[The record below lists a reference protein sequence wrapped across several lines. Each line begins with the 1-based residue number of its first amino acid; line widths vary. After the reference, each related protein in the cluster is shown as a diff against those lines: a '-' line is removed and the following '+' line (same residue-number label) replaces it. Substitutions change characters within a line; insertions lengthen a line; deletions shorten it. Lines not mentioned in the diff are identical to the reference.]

1 MLTVDYDRLD
11 VRAGHRVLDLGC
23 GMGRHTFEALLRGAD
38 VVACDLGRAE
48 VTAVRDTIAALA
60 AAEVGAEAEGGRSDA
75 EAKAE
80 AGTTAETD
88 GAAAEPGA
96 DQHLHPPPTAA
107 AGPEARPVMGAAVQ
121 GDGARLPFGDAAFDR
136 VIASEVLEHVPD
148 DQAACAELARVL
160 KPGGRLAVTVP
171 AWWPE
176 KVCWRLSDD
185 YHAPAAEGGHVRIYR
200 KRRLAWRLAAA
211 GLAPGRSHRAHA
223 LHSPYW
229 WLRCAVGPNR
239 AVGESRPVRA
249 YHRLLEW
256 DIVKRP
262 RLTRTVERVLN
273 PVLGKSLV
281 LYAAKPAL
289 RRSPVEDR
297 AEASDGA
304 AAETKPAA
312 ETETGSGTTWA
323 AETRARTGTAAA
335 TETGMAAENV
345 TAGAGRAA

>member
-60 AAEVGAEAEGGRSDA
+60 AAEVGV
-75 EAKAE
+75 
-80 AGTTAETD
+80 ETD

-96 DQHLHPPPTAA
+96 GQRPHPLPAAA
-107 AGPEARPVMGAAVQ
+107 AGPEAAGPVMGAAVQ
-121 GDGARLPFGDAAFDR
+121 CDGARLPFGDAAFDR

-176 KVCWRLSDD
+176 KVCWMLSDD
-185 YHAPAAEGGHVRIYR
+185 YHAPAAVGGHVRIYR

-211 GLAPGRSHRAHA
+211 GLAPGRSHRVHA

-262 RLTRTVERVLN
+262 RLTRTVERTLN

-281 LYAAKPAL
+281 LYAAKPGP
-289 RRSPVEDR
+289 RRSTVKNQAEASNEAAAETR

-304 AAETKPAA
+304 AAETGA
-312 ETETGSGTTWA
+312 G
-323 AETRARTGTAAA
+323 TGTAAA

>member
-23 GMGRHTFEALLRGAD
+23 GMGRHAFEALLRGAD

-48 VTAVRDTIAALA
+48 VTTVRDTIAALA
-60 AAEVGAEAEGGRSDA
+60 AAE
-75 EAKAE
+75 
-80 AGTTAETD
+80 AET
-88 GAAAEPGA
+88 
-96 DQHLHPPPTAA
+96 T
-107 AGPEARPVMGAAVQ
+107 RPLMGAAVQ

-176 KVCWRLSDD
+176 KICWMLSDD
-185 YHAPAAEGGHVRIYR
+185 YHAPAAAGGHVRIYR

-262 RLTRTVERVLN
+262 CLTRTVERALN

-281 LYAAKPAL
+281 LYATKPAP
-289 RRSPVEDR
+289 RRSPVEDP
-297 AEASDGA
+297 AQAGDG
-304 AAETKPAA
+304 
-312 ETETGSGTTWA
+312 
-323 AETRARTGTAAA
+323 AA
-335 TETGMAAENV
+335 TETEPTAVTA

>member
-23 GMGRHTFEALLRGAD
+23 GLGRHTFEALRRGAD

-48 VTAVRDTIAALA
+48 VTAVRDTLAALA
-60 AAEVGAEAEGGRSDA
+60 AESEDDAEDSEDKGEAEVGTEDA
-75 EAKAE
+75 
-80 AGTTAETD
+80 AGSRETAES
-88 GAAAEPGA
+88 GSEP
-96 DQHLHPPPTAA
+96 AA
-107 AGPEARPVMGAAVQ
+107 AGLMGAAVQ
-121 GDGARLPFGDAAFDR
+121 GDGTGLPFGDAAFDR

-148 DQAACAELARVL
+148 DSAACAELARVL

-176 KVCWRLSDD
+176 KVCWMLSSD

-200 KRRLAWRLAAA
+200 KPRLRRRLAAA

-239 AVGESRPVRA
+239 AVGDNRSVRA

-262 RLTRTVERVLN
+262 RLTRALEWALN

-281 LYAAKPAL
+281 LYAAKPAPD
-289 RRSPVEDR
+289 RSPADDR
-297 AEASDGA
+297 AQTGGEEAG
-304 AAETKPAA
+304 ETKTTPETEITA
-312 ETETGSGTTWA
+312 ETETA
-323 AETRARTGTAAA
+323 AEA
-335 TETGMAAENV
+335 V
-345 TAGAGRAA
+345 TVGAGRAA

>member
-38 VVACDLGRAE
+38 VVACDLGRDE

-60 AAEVGAEAEGGRSDA
+60 TTE
-75 EAKAE
+75 AE
-80 AGTTAETD
+80 AGAESDGAATETD
-88 GAAAEPGA
+88 GGTAEPGA
-96 DQHLHPPPTAA
+96 GQLPHPLLEADA
-107 AGPEARPVMGAAVQ
+107 EAEAARPVMGAAVQ

-176 KVCWRLSDD
+176 KICWMLSDD
-185 YHAPAAEGGHVRIYR
+185 YHAPAAAGGHVRIYR
-200 KRRLAWRLAAA
+200 KPRLAWRLAAA

-262 RLTRTVERVLN
+262 HLTRTVERVLN

-281 LYAAKPAL
+281 LYATKPAP

-297 AEASDGA
+297 AEASDR
-304 AAETKPAA
+304 AEAEIEPAA
-312 ETETGSGTTWA
+312 ETETG
-323 AETRARTGTAAA
+323 TGTAWT
-335 TETGMAAENV
+335 TETKPAAV
-345 TAGAGRAA
+345 TSTAGAGHAA

>member
-11 VRAGHRVLDLGC
+11 VRVGHRVLDLGC
-23 GMGRHTFEALLRGAD
+23 GMGRHAFEALLRGAD

-60 AAEVGAEAEGGRSDA
+60 AEAR
-75 EAKAE
+75 
-80 AGTTAETD
+80 AGAETD
-88 GAAAEPGA
+88 GAATEPGTGQRPHPLPEA
-96 DQHLHPPPTAA
+96 DDEAEA
-107 AGPEARPVMGAAVQ
+107 AGPVMGAAVQ

-176 KVCWRLSDD
+176 KVCWMLSDD

-262 RLTRTVERVLN
+262 RLTRTVERALN

-281 LYAAKPAL
+281 LYAAKPRL
-289 RRSPVEDR
+289 RHSPVENR
-297 AEASDGA
+297 AEAGDRA
-304 AAETKPAA
+304 AAETKPTA
-312 ETETGSGTTWA
+312 ETETGSGTMWT
-323 AETRARTGTAAA
+323 AETA
-335 TETGMAAENV
+335 
-345 TAGAGRAA
+345 TAGADRAA

>member
-23 GMGRHTFEALLRGAD
+23 GLGRHTFEALRRGAD

-60 AAEVGAEAEGGRSDA
+60 AEALDEDKAGDGPKSETGTAGAMDESEPEESAEHG
-75 EAKAE
+75 
-80 AGTTAETD
+80 
-88 GAAAEPGA
+88 GAAGA
-96 DQHLHPPPTAA
+96 
-107 AGPEARPVMGAAVQ
+107 VMGAAVQ
-121 GDGARLPFGDAAFDR
+121 GDGTGLPFDDAAFDR

-148 DQAACAELARVL
+148 DSAACAELARVL

-176 KVCWRLSDD
+176 KVCWMLSSD

-200 KRRLAWRLAAA
+200 KPRLRLRLAAA

-239 AVGESRPVRA
+239 AVGDNRSVRA

-262 RLTRTVERVLN
+262 RLTRAVEWALN

-281 LYAAKPAL
+281 LYAAKPAPD
-289 RRSPVEDR
+289 RSPADDQTQTGGG
-297 AEASDGA
+297 EAD
-304 AAETKPAA
+304 ETKA
-312 ETETGSGTTWA
+312 
-323 AETRARTGTAAA
+323 AAA
-335 TETGMAAENV
+335 TTPETATETAAEAV
-345 TAGAGRAA
+345 TVGASRAA

>member
-1 MLTVDYDRLD
+1 
-11 VRAGHRVLDLGC
+11 
-23 GMGRHTFEALLRGAD
+23 
-38 VVACDLGRAE
+38 
-48 VTAVRDTIAALA
+48 
-60 AAEVGAEAEGGRSDA
+60 
-75 EAKAE
+75 
-80 AGTTAETD
+80 
-88 GAAAEPGA
+88 
-96 DQHLHPPPTAA
+96 
-107 AGPEARPVMGAAVQ
+107 MGAAVQ

-176 KVCWRLSDD
+176 KVCWMLSDD

-262 RLTRTVERVLN
+262 RLTRTVERALN

-281 LYAAKPAL
+281 LYAAKPGP
-289 RRSPVEDR
+289 RRSPVENQAEASDRAAAETR
-297 AEASDGA
+297 AEASDRA
-304 AAETKPAA
+304 T
-312 ETETGSGTTWA
+312 
-323 AETRARTGTAAA
+323 AETRAEASDRATAETRAGTGTASA
-335 TETGMAAENV
+335 TETGMAAETV

>member
-60 AAEVGAEAEGGRSDA
+60 A
-75 EAKAE
+75 E
-80 AGTTAETD
+80 AGP
-88 GAAAEPGA
+88 GAAG
-96 DQHLHPPPTAA
+96 
-107 AGPEARPVMGAAVQ
+107 PVMGAAVQ

-176 KVCWRLSDD
+176 KVCWMLSDD

-200 KRRLAWRLAAA
+200 KPRLAWRLAAA

-239 AVGESRPVRA
+239 AIGESRPVRA

-262 RLTRTVERVLN
+262 RLTRTVERALN

-281 LYAAKPAL
+281 LYAAKPGP
-289 RRSPVEDR
+289 RRSPVENQ
-297 AEASDGA
+297 AEASDEA
-304 AAETKPAA
+304 
-312 ETETGSGTTWA
+312 A
-323 AETRARTGTAAA
+323 AETRAGTGSASA
-335 TETGMAAENV
+335 TETGMAAETV

>member
-23 GMGRHTFEALLRGAD
+23 GLGRHTFEALRRGAN
-38 VVACDLGRAE
+38 VVACDLGRVE
-48 VTAVRDTIAALA
+48 VTAVRDTLAALA
-60 AAEVGAEAEGGRSDA
+60 AEPETETL
-75 EAKAE
+75 
-80 AGTTAETD
+80 AG
-88 GAAAEPGA
+88 
-96 DQHLHPPPTAA
+96 L
-107 AGPEARPVMGAAVQ
+107 MGAAVQ
-121 GDGARLPFGDAAFDR
+121 GDGTGLPFGDAVFDR

-148 DQAACAELARVL
+148 DSAACAELARVL
-160 KPGGRLAVTVP
+160 KPGGRLAATVP

-176 KVCWRLSDD
+176 KICWMLSSD

-200 KRRLAWRLAAA
+200 KPRLRRRLAAA

-239 AVGESRPVRA
+239 AVGDNRSVRA

-262 RLTRTVERVLN
+262 RLTRALERALN

-281 LYAAKPAL
+281 LYAAKEP
-289 RRSPVEDR
+289 
-297 AEASDGA
+297 
-304 AAETKPAA
+304 
-312 ETETGSGTTWA
+312 
-323 AETRARTGTAAA
+323 
-335 TETGMAAENV
+335 
-345 TAGAGRAA
+345 GRAA